1 MGVSATG
8 MSRPGQSRHEIL
20 VRGEVMIVT
29 TCVCSSSERSTKR
42 GVRPSVLSKIEATM
56 EALIA
61 VVAIF
66 LMCTPLFSQGNAGR
80 ILGVVTDQQG
90 GAVSGATITITDT
103 QQATSRTLKADD
115 AGEVNAPNLVP
126 GTYSK

>member
-1 MGVSATG
+1 
-8 MSRPGQSRHEIL
+8 
-20 VRGEVMIVT
+20 
-29 TCVCSSSERSTKR
+29 
-42 GVRPSVLSKIEATM
+42 M

-66 LMCTPLFSQGNAGR
+66 LMCSPMFSQGNAGR

-103 QQATSRTLKADD
+103 QRATSRTLKADD
-115 AGEVNAPNLVP
+115 AGEFNAPNLVP